1 MKYTIEDILS
11 KFNNKIRLSEYLS
24 KYVELIPRGDG
35 FVARCPFH
43 NEKTPSFSIN
53 DQKGLFYC
61 FGCGVGGNVFTF
73 LTKYEKIT
81 FTESLKI
88 VSSELGIKVS
98 DKNINIRNTKEI
110 KGYELLYQCNEFF
123 KKELLNN
130 KTAKSYLNSRSIS
143 DKLVK
148 KFEIGYCDQN
158 SENLVTFL
166 ESKGFSLPEIYDQG
180 ILIKS
185 SKNKK
190 HFSRFSDRITFP
202 IFSFSRK
209 IIGFGGRT
217 ISNSKIK
224 YINSAENI
232 IFKKSEN
239 LYGLEQNI
247 NDIKKNNELILV
259 EGYLDVI
266 GLNSKK
272 IETSVASLG
281 TTLSETQINKIWSI
295 VDIPII
301 CFDGDIAGLKAMKSI
316 ALKVLKYLKPGKSIK
331 FVILPEG
338 QDPDNYVNEFGKES
352 FEELKLNAK
361 NLSDFVWEIII
372 GENNQTPEF
381 LALIDEEIKRISNI
395 IENKLVSSEYFS
407 FFKSKKNDY
416 VWNLR
421 KFDKKLSSQKQKKYL
436 PTAKKYKSQK
446 NNEKILLSFLLFEEE
461 IINDFLEEI
470 VRIQFEDNLL
480 EEKKRVIVKKIIENE
495 QADKVLDIVNYTKN
509 KIEGLVESL
518 ESTRNNHFKNLNQ
531 IEKKKLIEGVILNL
545 RLPNLIEQRE
555 NIKRK
560 ISELSNSTEME
571 KYINMHEKI
580 TKEINI
586 IKKRE
591 F

>member
-1 MKYTIEDILS
+1 MKYSIEDILS

-24 KYVELIPRGDG
+24 KYLELIPRGEG

-88 VSSELGIKVS
+88 VSGELGIKIS
-98 DKNINIRNTKEI
+98 DKNINIVNIKET
-110 KGYELLYQCNEFF
+110 KGYELLHQCNEFF
-123 KKELLNN
+123 KKELSNN
-130 KTAKSYLNSRSIS
+130 ERAKRYLSSRSIS

-148 KFEIGYCDQN
+148 KFEIGYCAQN
-158 SENLVTFL
+158 SENLVTYL
-166 ESKGFSLPEIYDQG
+166 KSKGFSLAEIYDQG

-185 SKNKK
+185 TKSKKN
-190 HFSRFSDRITFP
+190 FSRFSDRITFP
-202 IFSFSRK
+202 IFNFSRK
-209 IIGFGGRT
+209 IVGFGGRT

-247 NDIKKNNELILV
+247 NEIKKNNELILV

-281 TTLSETQINKIWSI
+281 TTLSETQINRIWSI

-301 CFDGDIAGLKAMKSI
+301 CFDGDVAGLKAMKSI

-331 FVILPEG
+331 FIILPEG
-338 QDPDNYVNEFGKES
+338 QDPDNYVNEFGTES
-352 FEELKLNAK
+352 FEELKLNAN

-381 LALIDEEIKRISNI
+381 LALIDQEIKRISDI

-407 FFKSKKNDY
+407 FLKSKKNDY

-421 KFDKKLSSQKQKKYL
+421 KFDKKITFQNKKKYL
-436 PTAKKYKSQK
+436 SAPQKNKSKK
-446 NNEKILLSFLLFEEE
+446 NNEKILLSFLLFEKE
-461 IINDFLEEI
+461 IIKDFLEEI
-470 VRIQFEDNLL
+470 VRIEFEDNLL
-480 EEKKRVIVKKIIENE
+480 EEKKKIIVKKIIENE
-495 QADKVLDIVNYTKN
+495 YTDKDLNIVDYTKN

-518 ESTRNNHFKNLNQ
+518 ENTRNNHFKKLNP

-545 RLPNLIEQRE
+545 RLPHLIEQRE

-560 ISELSNSTEME
+560 IRELTNSEEIE
-571 KYINMHEKI
+571 KFINMHDKI

>member
-1 MKYTIEDILS
+1 MKYPIEDILS

-24 KYVELIPRGDG
+24 KYLELIPRGEG

-88 VSSELGIKVS
+88 VSGELGIKIS
-98 DKNINIRNTKEI
+98 DKNINIGNIKET
-110 KGYELLYQCNEFF
+110 KGYELLHQCNEFF
-123 KKELLNN
+123 KKELSNN
-130 KTAKSYLNSRSIS
+130 ERAKRYLSSRSIS

-148 KFEIGYCDQN
+148 KFEIGYCAQN
-158 SENLVTFL
+158 SENLVTYL
-166 ESKGFSLPEIYDQG
+166 KSKGFSLAEIYDQG
-180 ILIKS
+180 IIIKS
-185 SKNKK
+185 TKSKKN
-190 HFSRFSDRITFP
+190 FSRFSDRITFP
-202 IFSFSRK
+202 IFNFSRK
-209 IIGFGGRT
+209 IVGFGGRT

-247 NDIKKNNELILV
+247 NEIKKNNELILV

-281 TTLSETQINKIWSI
+281 TTLSETQINRIWSI

-301 CFDGDIAGLKAMKSI
+301 CFDGDVAGLKAMKSI

-331 FVILPEG
+331 FIILPEG
-338 QDPDNYVNEFGKES
+338 QDPDNYVNEFGTES
-352 FEELKLNAK
+352 FEELKLNAN

-381 LALIDEEIKRISNI
+381 LALIDQEIKRISDI

-407 FFKSKKNDY
+407 FLKSKKNDY

-421 KFDKKLSSQKQKKYL
+421 KFDKKITFQNKKKYL
-436 PTAKKYKSQK
+436 SAPQKNKSKK
-446 NNEKILLSFLLFEEE
+446 NNEKILLSFLLFEKE
-461 IINDFLEEI
+461 IIKDFLEEI
-470 VRIQFEDNLL
+470 VRIEFEDNLL
-480 EEKKRVIVKKIIENE
+480 EEKKKIIVKKIIENE
-495 QADKVLDIVNYTKN
+495 YTDKDLNIVDYTKN

-518 ESTRNNHFKNLNQ
+518 ENTRNNHFKKLNP

-545 RLPNLIEQRE
+545 RLPHLIEQRE

-560 ISELSNSTEME
+560 IRELTNSEEIE
-571 KYINMHEKI
+571 KFINMHDKI

>member
-1 MKYTIEDILS
+1 MKYPIEDILS

-24 KYVELIPRGDG
+24 KYLELIPRGEG

-88 VSSELGIKVS
+88 VSGELGIKIS
-98 DKNINIRNTKEI
+98 DKNINIVNIKET
-110 KGYELLYQCNEFF
+110 KGYELLHQCNEFF
-123 KKELLNN
+123 KKELSNN
-130 KTAKSYLNSRSIS
+130 ERAKRYLSSRSIS

-148 KFEIGYCDQN
+148 KFEIGYCAQN
-158 SENLVTFL
+158 SENLVTYL
-166 ESKGFSLPEIYDQG
+166 KSKGFSLAEIYDQG

-185 SKNKK
+185 TKSKKN
-190 HFSRFSDRITFP
+190 FSRFSDRITFP
-202 IFSFSRK
+202 IFNFSRK
-209 IIGFGGRT
+209 IVGFGGRT

-247 NDIKKNNELILV
+247 NEIKKNNELILV

-281 TTLSETQINKIWSI
+281 TTLSETQINRIWSI

-301 CFDGDIAGLKAMKSI
+301 CFDGDVAGLKAMKSI

-331 FVILPEG
+331 FIILPEG
-338 QDPDNYVNEFGKES
+338 QDPDNYVNEFGTES
-352 FEELKLNAK
+352 FEELKLNAN

-381 LALIDEEIKRISNI
+381 LALIDQEIKRISDI

-407 FFKSKKNDY
+407 FLKSKKNDY

-421 KFDKKLSSQKQKKYL
+421 KFDKKITFQNKKKYL
-436 PTAKKYKSQK
+436 SAPQKNKSKK
-446 NNEKILLSFLLFEEE
+446 NNEKILLSFLLFEKE
-461 IINDFLEEI
+461 IIKDFLEEI
-470 VRIQFEDNLL
+470 VRIEFEDNLL
-480 EEKKRVIVKKIIENE
+480 EEKKKIIVKKIIENE
-495 QADKVLDIVNYTKN
+495 YTDKDLNIVDYTKN

-518 ESTRNNHFKNLNQ
+518 ENTRNNHFKKLNP

-545 RLPNLIEQRE
+545 RLPHLIEQRE

-560 ISELSNSTEME
+560 IRELTNSEEIE
-571 KYINMHEKI
+571 KFINMHDKI